1 MTARWGGYALA
12 RPADDASP
20 ATLTRDGAP
29 VATVHLHPDGGHHRY
44 EFTDPAAAAA
54 YLQFADQVA
63 PTALEPEDVLTDQL
77 LVVDDLNRS
86 AAVVFTLDEGEFF
99 ATGAFR
105 TYGPAVPFDDVVAML
120 TGAHRPGGDV
130 IPLVW
135 VKDRCQFV
143 PVTELR
149 QPAAAVA

>member
-1 MTARWGGYALA
+1 MTGRWGGYALA
-12 RPADDASP
+12 RPPAVAGP
-20 ATLTRDGAP
+20 ATLARDGVP
-29 VATVHLHPDGGHHRY
+29 VATVHLNPDGGHHRY
-44 EFTDPAAAAA
+44 EFTDPAAAD
-54 YLQFADQVA
+54 YLRFADQIA
-63 PTALEPEDVLTDQL
+63 PNALEPDDVLTDQL

-86 AAVVFTLDEGEFF
+86 TAVIFTLDEGEFF

-105 TYGPAVPFDDVVAML
+105 TYGPDVPFDDVVAML

-135 VKDRCQFV
+135 VKDRSQFV

-149 QPAAAVA
+149 QRAGAVA